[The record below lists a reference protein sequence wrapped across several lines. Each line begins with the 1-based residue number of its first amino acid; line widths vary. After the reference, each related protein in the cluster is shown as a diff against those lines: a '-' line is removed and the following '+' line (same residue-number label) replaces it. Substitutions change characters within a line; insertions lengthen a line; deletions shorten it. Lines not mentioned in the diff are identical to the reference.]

1 MHKRKSKKEQGL
13 KKKKKKGMFLQL
25 FGTVIKRVIKFVFY
39 VVLSKGLCM

>member
-13 KKKKKKGMFLQL
+13 KKKKGMFLQL